1 MTTGRFDNAPIGHLR
16 RHGLRAS
23 NGAWN
28 AYVAATRGGGKLI
41 VALGRTA
48 GNATTRSRIRRI
60 ARGVFAEVFGAAA
73 RADLLLLART
83 DMHGH
88 SRRQVRAELRDL
100 MARLSNLLARHCP
113 ADCVAIYG

>member
-1 MTTGRFDNAPIGHLR
+1 MTTRCSDNTPIGRLR
-16 RHGLRAS
+16 RHGIRGS
-23 NGAWN
+23 SGAWN

-60 ARGVFAEVFGAAA
+60 ARGAFAEVFGAAA
-73 RADLLLLART
+73 GADLLLLART
-83 DMHGH
+83 DVHGH

-100 MARLSNLLARHCP
+100 MARLSKMLTRHRLAG
-113 ADCVAIYG
+113 CVATHG